1 VRWGHASTRSGGS
14 RGYAAGERGAAA
26 VEAGLLISF
35 VLVPLLLGVLYYGSY
50 FWRAQH
56 VAAYAPRLPQAGV
69 TGELSCSE
77 LVARVKQLVLGGVD
91 DADRALGEHLGLDDV
106 AVDVV
111 RVLPTVGAD
120 VRVSLVVPAVS
131 ETLAWLPLPHG
142 GDLVSDVLVR
152 LDNVSV
158 STTSC

>member
-1 VRWGHASTRSGGS
+1 VRCRSASRTS
-14 RGYAAGERGAAA
+14 AGERGAAA
-26 VEAGLLISF
+26 VEAGLLVSF
-35 VLVPLLLGVLYYGSY
+35 VLVPLLLGVLYYGNY

-56 VAAYAPRLPQAGV
+56 VSAYAPRVPQAGV
-69 TGELSCSE
+69 VGELSCSE
-77 LVARVKQLVLGGVD
+77 LVARVKQLALGAVA
-91 DADRALGEHLGLDDV
+91 DADHLLGSKLGLDDV

-120 VRVSLVVPAVS
+120 VRVSVRVPAVS
-131 ETLAWLPLPHG
+131 EALAWLPLPHG

-158 STTSC
+158 TTTSC